1 MDQIAAWLERSNI
14 SLMSLLA
21 TAALIVATAWAV
33 TILNRLLRRLMSRA
47 DRRLHLSHETVLTV
61 TRLLTGSLWL
71 MAALM
76 ILHVW
81 GISVAGLWTFLLG
94 AIAVIG
100 VGFLAVWTMVSNVT
114 ASSSGPS
121 GARSPSGRRSSFFV
135 RT

>member
-47 DRRLHLSHETVLTV
+47 DRRLHLSRETVLTV

-114 ASSSGPS
+114 ASSS
-121 GARSPSGRRSSFFV
+121 
-135 RT
+135 